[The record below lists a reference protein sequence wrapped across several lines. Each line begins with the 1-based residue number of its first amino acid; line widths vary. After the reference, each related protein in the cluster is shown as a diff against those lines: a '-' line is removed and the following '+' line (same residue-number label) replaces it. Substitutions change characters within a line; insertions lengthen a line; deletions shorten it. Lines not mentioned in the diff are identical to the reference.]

1 MDDWCARALQLFPDM
16 HSEIQ
21 SAESV
26 GTLWIELASRFH
38 RHYGNASREGH
49 DGSPKL
55 IRAICL
61 YAIWCTRSNSP
72 ETQQAAWIEFYEN
85 LPRFAL
91 RCEPTIYKAILK
103 DLVANIGMD
112 EIEKSAGTIGAYM
125 KPGQIDKFLA
135 DARLANQGRQR
146 NSRKR

>member
-1 MDDWCARALQLFPDM
+1 MDDWRERALQLFPEM

-38 RHYGNASREGH
+38 RHYGKSSGEGR

-61 YAIWCTRSNSP
+61 YAIWCTRSDFP
-72 ETQQAAWIEFYEN
+72 DTQQAAWIEFYEN

-91 RCEPTIYKAILK
+91 QCEPTKYKAIVN
-103 DLVANIGMD
+103 DLVANIGID

-135 DARLANQGRQR
+135 DARLANQERQR